1 MARAEVPAFGFSS
14 LPLIDKYGD
23 LLPGNGLLAAAAIGH
38 SRRMRNKDS
47 VNSIRVLALPRPRQ
61 ILQILNWNLRLYR
74 ADLKTG
80 QEDDAENSRENAHLT
95 SISLSDCNLLPA
107 ADVRL

>member
-47 VNSIRVLALPRPRQ
+47 VNSIRVLAL
-61 ILQILNWNLRLYR
+61 QILNWNLRLYR

-95 SISLSDCNLLPA
+95 SISLSD
-107 ADVRL
+107 

>member
-1 MARAEVPAFGFSS
+1 VTA
-14 LPLIDKYGD
+14 
-23 LLPGNGLLAAAAIGH
+23 
-38 SRRMRNKDS
+38 
-47 VNSIRVLALPRPRQ
+47 IRVLALPRPRQ

-95 SISLSDCNLLPA
+95 SISLSD
-107 ADVRL
+107 